1 MFIIVSEGVSNIEI
15 EKLIEKSDNDLK
27 KNFFEV
33 VFSNNISH
41 FIRFC
46 NLIKK
51 ICKIFF
57 FDYEYC
63 QTR

>member
-15 EKLIEKSDNDLK
+15 EKLMEKGDNDLK
-27 KNFFEV
+27 KIFVEV

-51 ICKIFF
+51 NMQNILF
-57 FDYEYC
+57 
-63 QTR
+63 

>member
-1 MFIIVSEGVSNIEI
+1 MSEGVSNIEI
-15 EKLIEKSDNDLK
+15 EKLREKSDNDLK
-27 KNFFEV
+27 KIFVEV

-51 ICKIFF
+51 IYKISF
-57 FDYEYC
+57 FDYEYR

>member
-1 MFIIVSEGVSNIEI
+1 MSEGVSNIEI

-27 KNFFEV
+27 KIFFEV

-51 ICKIFF
+51 NMQNILF
-57 FDYEYC
+57 
-63 QTR
+63 